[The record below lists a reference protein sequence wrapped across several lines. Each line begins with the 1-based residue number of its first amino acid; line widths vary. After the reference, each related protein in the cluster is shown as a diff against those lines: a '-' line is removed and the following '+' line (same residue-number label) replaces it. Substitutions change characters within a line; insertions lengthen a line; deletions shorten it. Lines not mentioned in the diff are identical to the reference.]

1 MIKREVE
8 VFNANDEKD
17 RAIFKNTSGIYGLI
31 YNDEIIYVGQSTH
44 IGKRIKHHMS
54 SESNIRLLMSQVWKD
69 KTKILPNYTKS
80 LLKDIFIFEHKEEIN
95 FVILRKCSIDKN
107 ELSKWEE
114 YYITLFQPV
123 FNYMGI
129 NIPFKHIEKNYYN
142 QNEFIF

>member
-1 MIKREVE
+1 
-8 VFNANDEKD
+8 
-17 RAIFKNTSGIYGLI
+17 
-31 YNDEIIYVGQSTH
+31 
-44 IGKRIKHHMS
+44 MS